1 MKKENIVLCLLNN
14 EVIIAGRSIN
24 EIYFDLK
31 HIQHGWNK
39 EKRDYNDGLARNNY
53 TENDVVSFFEQL
65 NTLVQTPLAQKA
77 NFKSVEQRYVFYIYD
92 GDKKLKMVVDL
103 MKNQSTVV
111 VTIH

>member
-31 HIQHGWNK
+31 HIQYGWNK
-39 EKRDYNDGLARNNY
+39 EKRDYNDGPSRNNY

-65 NTLVQTPLAQKA
+65 NTLVQTPLAQKSSL
-77 NFKSVEQRYVFYIYD
+77 KSVEQRYAFYIYD